1 MLRTTASRS
10 LRPLRPLAYQYSY
23 STRPTTTTANANADR
38 LNPKSAAAAPS
49 TRAEDVS
56 TSQVSA
62 HLGRA
67 QSQSHTSQ
75 PVTQSERDDAVLM
88 AKLEEM
94 VAGDG
99 GASGV
104 EYEDGNPADMK
115 RAVRSNMFRVI

>member
-1 MLRTTASRS
+1 M
-10 LRPLRPLAYQYSY
+10 
-23 STRPTTTTANANADR
+23 
-38 LNPKSAAAAPS
+38 
-49 TRAEDVS
+49 
-56 TSQVSA
+56 
-62 HLGRA
+62 
-67 QSQSHTSQ
+67 
-75 PVTQSERDDAVLM
+75 TQAERDDAVLM